1 MFSALSL
8 IALAAIGAGA
18 PNVLLIIADDLN
30 NDLGTYG
37 HPTVQTPNIDA
48 LAAEGLRFDAAYSQF
63 PVCTPSRSSFLT
75 GLYPEQIGV
84 VEVEPHFRDHVP
96 GVTTLPELFRDN
108 GYTTARVGK
117 VFHYNV
123 PSQIGTDGFDDPV
136 SWDQVVN
143 PIGIDKKLERE
154 VNSVSPT
161 RPPGDIGGTLT
172 WLAVPG
178 DDEQHT
184 DGRATT
190 AAVNLMRQL
199 HPEKTGK
206 PLFLAVGYYRPHVPF
221 IAPEKY
227 FDLYPLEDITL
238 VDVPDD
244 DREDIPIPALAD
256 REHQADM
263 TEMQK
268 KEAVQAYYASVS
280 FIDAQVGRLLQTL
293 EHLGLAETTIVV
305 FLSDHGFH
313 LGRHGLWQKTD
324 LFDGS
329 ARAPLIISAP
339 GLQSAGRAVRSVVEL
354 IDLYPTLAD
363 LAGLNAPEYVA
374 GRSLV
379 PVLDNPDAAVRDSAF
394 TMASSRAWW
403 TRPEWKFREVTG
415 YSVRT
420 DRYRYTEWA
429 DGIFG
434 VELYDY
440 QEDPGEIHNLAHS
453 RPHASIRF
461 ELARMLEERRR
472 QARERVPSIEVSQ

>member
-1 MFSALSL
+1 MFSTLSL
-8 IALAAIGAGA
+8 LAIAAIGAGA

-37 HPTVQTPNIDA
+37 HTTVQTPNIDA
-48 LAAEGLRFDAAYSQF
+48 LAEKGLRFDAAYSQF

-96 GVTTLPELFRDN
+96 GVTTLPQLFRNN
-108 GYTTARVGK
+108 GYTSARVGK

-123 PSQIGTDGFDDPV
+123 PSQIGTDGFDDPA
-136 SWDQVVN
+136 SWDHVVN
-143 PIGIDKKLERE
+143 PIGIDKELENE

-178 DDEQHT
+178 DDEKHT
-184 DGRATT
+184 DGKATT
-190 AAVNLMRQL
+190 ATIDLMQKL
-199 HPEKTGK
+199 HPGETGK

-221 IAPEKY
+221 IAPKKY
-227 FDLYPLEDITL
+227 FDLYPLEDIAL

-244 DREDIPIPALAD
+244 DRDDIPIPALAD

-268 KEAVQAYYASVS
+268 KQAVQAYYASVS
-280 FIDAQVGRLLQTL
+280 FVDAQVGKLIHAL
-293 EHLGLAETTIVV
+293 ESLDLAENTIVV

-329 ARAPLIISAP
+329 VRAPLIISTP
-339 GLQSAGRAVRSVVEL
+339 GQQSGGRAVSSVVEL
-354 IDLYPTLAD
+354 IDLYPTITD
-363 LAGLNAPEYVA
+363 LAGLDAPEYIA
-374 GRSLV
+374 GKSLA
-379 PVLDNPDAAVRDSAF
+379 PLLDNPNAAVRDSAF

-403 TRPEWKFREVTG
+403 TRPEWKYREVTG

-420 DRYRYTEWA
+420 DRHRYTEWA
-429 DGIFG
+429 DGMFG

-453 RPHASIRF
+453 RPHASVRF
-461 ELARMLEERRR
+461 KLARMLEERRM
-472 QARERVPSIEVSQ
+472 QARQQVPSIEVSR